1 MTTEPLAVPATPA
14 RRVLAGGVRV
24 FLAESLL
31 IPTGLLTAAYLARRL
46 GPEGYGI
53 FMVAAA
59 LVAWV
64 EWSLTAVFSRA
75 SVKFVAEAVDWRP
88 IGSTIVSAHLALATA
103 AAALV
108 WALAEPAAS
117 LLGTPALAGLLR
129 LFALD
134 IPPFCLAQAHR
145 NILIGI
151 GDFSERA
158 LAAAARW
165 VSRLL
170 LVVLLVEL
178 GLSVEGAI
186 LGSIGASLIELAV
199 CRIFV
204 RPAFSARA
212 ALQVGR
218 LWGYVAPLLLST
230 LALRLYDRLDLLALT
245 ALGGTPEQAGHYGA
259 AQNLSILPNLFA
271 LSFAPLL
278 LATLTRAFRDDE
290 HPAARRLGRGAMRGV
305 LLLIPFAGLGAGAAP
320 EIVGLV
326 FGPAFAP
333 AAPLIPPLLFAAV
346 ALVMVAVTTAILI
359 AAGRPGVTVA
369 CTAPLPVLAAIG
381 YLLFIPRY
389 GSQGAALVT
398 LVGAML
404 AALALVAMVY
414 RECRILPPAGT
425 MVRSGVVCAGA
436 YAAAVLWPASGA
448 LALPELGTIAAGIVL
463 ALLVAGEFTSEELA
477 TVRSW
482 RRPGTPQA
490 S

>member
-1 MTTEPLAVPATPA
+1 MTTEPLAAPVTPA
-14 RRVLAGGVRV
+14 RHMLAGGVRV

-75 SVKFVAEAVDWRP
+75 SVKFVAEAADWRP
-88 IGSTIVSAHLALATA
+88 MGSTIVSAQLVLATA
-103 AAALV
+103 AAALL
-108 WALAEPAAS
+108 WALAEPVAS
-117 LLGTPALAGLLR
+117 VLGTPALAGPLR

-170 LVVLLVEL
+170 LIVLLVEV
-178 GLSVEGAI
+178 GLSIEGAI

-204 RPAFSARA
+204 RPAFSAGA

-218 LWGYVAPLLLST
+218 LWSYVAPLLLSA
-230 LALRLYDRLDLLALT
+230 LALRLYDRLDLVVLT
-245 ALGGTPEQAGHYGA
+245 ALGGTPDQAGHYGA

-271 LSFAPLL
+271 LSFTPLL
-278 LATLTRAFRDDE
+278 LATLTRAFHGDE
-290 HPAARRLGRGAMRGV
+290 RPAARRIGRDAMRGA
-305 LLLIPFAGLGAGAAP
+305 LLLLPLAGLGAGAAP
-320 EIVGLV
+320 EIVRLV

-333 AAPLIPPLLFAAV
+333 AGALIPPLLFAAV

-359 AAGRPGVTVA
+359 AAGRPGLTVA
-369 CTAPLPVLAAIG
+369 CTAPLPVVAAAG
-381 YLLFIPRY
+381 YLQFIPRY
-389 GSQGAALVT
+389 GPRGAALVT
-398 LVGAML
+398 LAGAML
-404 AALALVAMVY
+404 AALALMAMVY
-414 RECRILPPAGT
+414 RECRILPPAAT
-425 MVRSGVVCAGA
+425 AARCGA
-436 YAAAVLWPASGA
+436 VSLGAFAAAVLWPASGA
-448 LALPELGTIAAGIVL
+448 LVLLELGTIAAGVAL
-463 ALLVAGEFTSEELA
+463 ALLAAGEFTPEELEA
-477 TVRSW
+477 VRAW
-482 RRPGTPQA
+482 WRPGARRA